1 MIRADI
7 IITGNVQMVGF
18 RTFLKNLADSLHIT
32 GYAKN
37 LEDGSVNVVCEGEG
51 ENIEEMIGK
60 IRENSPSF
68 ASVGDISTE
77 YSDYG
82 AEFTSFERTDGDVP
96 KEATLGDLLGV
107 MKSFDTKAETLVGIL
122 SGMDS
127 TLKGVKEDTSLMLDK
142 QDQMLDKQDQM
153 LDKQDQMLDKQDQML
168 DKQDSM
174 LEKQD
179 SMLEKQDSMLEKQN
193 VHTQILTGF
202 RDQTNQNFEV
212 LNVKYGRISE
222 KMDGILD
229 EMREER
235 RELRTS
241 MEGLTDAII
250 KVAESKK

>member
-142 QDQMLDKQDQM
+142 QDQMLDKQDSM
-153 LDKQDQMLDKQDQML
+153 LEKQDQMLD
-168 DKQDSM
+168 
-174 LEKQD
+174 KQD

>member
-1 MIRADI
+1 MDIMIRADI

-142 QDQMLDKQDQM
+142 QDQMLDKQD
-153 LDKQDQMLDKQDQML
+153 
-168 DKQDSM
+168 
-174 LEKQD
+174 
-179 SMLEKQDSMLEKQN
+179 SMLEKQN

>member
-142 QDQMLDKQDQM
+142 QDQMLDKQD
-153 LDKQDQMLDKQDQML
+153 
-168 DKQDSM
+168 
-174 LEKQD
+174 
-179 SMLEKQDSMLEKQN
+179 SMLEKQN

>member
-1 MIRADI
+1 
-7 IITGNVQMVGF
+7 
-18 RTFLKNLADSLHIT
+18 
-32 GYAKN
+32 
-37 LEDGSVNVVCEGEG
+37 
-51 ENIEEMIGK
+51 
-60 IRENSPSF
+60 
-68 ASVGDISTE
+68 
-77 YSDYG
+77 
-82 AEFTSFERTDGDVP
+82 
-96 KEATLGDLLGV
+96 
-107 MKSFDTKAETLVGIL
+107 
-122 SGMDS
+122 
-127 TLKGVKEDTSLMLDK
+127 MLDK

-153 LDKQDQMLDKQDQML
+153 LD
-168 DKQDSM
+168 
-174 LEKQD
+174 
-179 SMLEKQDSMLEKQN
+179 KQDSMLEKQN

>member
-1 MIRADI
+1 MDIMIRADI

-174 LEKQD
+174 LEKQ
-179 SMLEKQDSMLEKQN
+179 N

>member
-68 ASVGDISTE
+68 TSVGDISTE

-82 AEFTSFERTDGDVP
+82 GEFTSFERTDGDVP

-107 MKSFDTKAETLVGIL
+107 MKSFDTKAETLV
-122 SGMDS
+122 
-127 TLKGVKEDTSLMLDK
+127 V
-142 QDQMLDKQDQM
+142 
-153 LDKQDQMLDKQDQML
+153 
-168 DKQDSM
+168 
-174 LEKQD
+174 
-179 SMLEKQDSMLEKQN
+179 
-193 VHTQILTGF
+193 ILTNPHGC
-202 RDQTNQNFEV
+202 V
-212 LNVKYGRISE
+212 LPCFLK
-222 KMDGILD
+222 
-229 EMREER
+229 
-235 RELRTS
+235 
-241 MEGLTDAII
+241 
-250 KVAESKK
+250 

>member
-142 QDQMLDKQDQM
+142 QDQMLDKQD
-153 LDKQDQMLDKQDQML
+153 
-168 DKQDSM
+168 SM

>member
-168 DKQDSM
+168 DKQDQM
-174 LEKQD
+174 LD
-179 SMLEKQDSMLEKQN
+179 KQDSMLEKQN

>member
-174 LEKQD
+174 LEKQ
-179 SMLEKQDSMLEKQN
+179 N